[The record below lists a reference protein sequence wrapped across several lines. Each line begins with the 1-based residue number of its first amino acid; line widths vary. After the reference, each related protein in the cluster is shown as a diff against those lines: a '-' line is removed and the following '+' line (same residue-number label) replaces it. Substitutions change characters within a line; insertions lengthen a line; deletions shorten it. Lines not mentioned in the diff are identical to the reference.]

1 MKTLLSLSSA
11 QLKKAA
17 AIKDRINKLEKQLS
31 DLLGAPAAAAAT
43 TKVKAPKK
51 RKFSAAGLARI
62 RAAQKLRWA
71 KVHAAKKG

>member
-17 AIKDRINKLEKQLS
+17 TIKDRINKLEKQLS
-31 DLLGAPAAAAAT
+31 DLLGASAPATTAAAT
-43 TKVKAPKK
+43 KAPKK